1 MLTDVCKKNLKLV
14 LVLLCV
20 PFLTLAG
27 PVDAMARD
35 TVKAGP
41 KIGAQIPGKLA
52 AVDQNGKQ
60 RSFENIKG
68 NKGLILIFS
77 RSLHW

>member
-1 MLTDVCKKNLKLV
+1 MLTDGFKVKLNFV
-14 LVLLCV
+14 LVLLCL

-35 TVKAGP
+35 NVKAGP